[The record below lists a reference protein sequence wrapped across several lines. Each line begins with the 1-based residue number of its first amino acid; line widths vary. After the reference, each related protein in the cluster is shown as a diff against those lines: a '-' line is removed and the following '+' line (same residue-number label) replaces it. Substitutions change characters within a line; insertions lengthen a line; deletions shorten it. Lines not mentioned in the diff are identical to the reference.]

1 MKYLK
6 SDEEIRKD
14 IHEMAQ
20 ELTVDDL
27 IPYLQDAENWQKN
40 QQDEF
45 DNIADNVEEQ
55 ATKIKK

>member
-27 IPYLQDAENWQKN
+27 IPYLQAAEDWENN

-45 DNIADNVEEQ
+45 DNIANTVEEQ
-55 ATKIKK
+55 ATKR